1 MNVMNIYNKCP
12 IFIQNILTTLQGY
25 KLKKHRFGK
34 HYYEYLREL
43 EARDYTDDKF
53 LRAYQNERV
62 KELVSYAYNNSP
74 FYKEF
79 YKDIDIDTINGVE
92 DLKKLPVLPK
102 EVVRQNIEKMYTIPL
117 NSGTVS
123 NTSGTTGKSMT
134 FVYEE
139 KDHQR
144 RLAYLDHFKKQ
155 HGFEHMKMKRAS
167 FNSSKIIPPG
177 QKKKIF
183 WRDNKAI
190 RQRIFSGYHCKG
202 ENLKYYVDGLNQ
214 YKPDSLDGY
223 PSAMYEVARYILD
236 NNVKLSFTP
245 IAIFPT
251 AEALLPHYRE
261 AIEKAFNCKV
271 YDQYAS
277 SEGAPFITECS
288 CGKLHCCTDTGVIEV
303 DENNDMLVTCFET
316 HGTPLI
322 RYKIGDSV
330 EFDTESC
337 SCKCKSSLPIIK
349 SIKGRNAD
357 FIYSPQTG
365 KFTSVFLSLV
375 SQDFKNCVKN
385 MQFIQSDINS
395 VDIYVIATEIYTD
408 DMDDIITQKLRYSL
422 GSEIKLRIH
431 HTDTLQKDNSGKFR
445 FIINNITD
453 KIPS

>member
-1 MNVMNIYNKCP
+1 MDPMRIYNKSP

-34 HYYEYLREL
+34 HYYDYLKEL
-43 EARDYTDDKF
+43 ESRDYSDSLF
-53 LRAYQNERV
+53 LKNYQDSRV
-62 KELVSYAYNNSP
+62 QELVSYAYKNSP

-79 YKDIDIDTINGVE
+79 YKDIDISSVRTVE

-102 EVVRQNIEKMYTIPL
+102 ETVRQNIEKMYTIPL
-117 NSGTVS
+117 NGGTVS

-139 KDHQR
+139 RDHQR

-155 HGFEHMKMKRAS
+155 FGFEHMKMKRAS
-167 FNSSKIIPPG
+167 FNSSKIVPAE
-177 QKKKIF
+177 QTKNVF
-183 WRDNKAI
+183 WRDNKAMK
-190 RQRIFSGYHCKG
+190 QRIFSGYHCKG
-202 ENLKYYVDGLNQ
+202 KNLKYYVQGLNS
-214 YKPDSLDGY
+214 YKPHSLDGY
-223 PSAMYEVARYILD
+223 PSAMYEVSRYILD
-236 NNVKLSFTP
+236 NNLELTFTP
-245 IAIFPT
+245 IAVFPT

-261 AIEKAFNCKV
+261 AIEKAFKCKV

-277 SEGAPFITECS
+277 SEGAPFITECAH
-288 CGKLHCCTDTGVIEV
+288 GKLHYCTDTGVIEV
-303 DENNDMLVTCFET
+303 DENGEMIVTCFET

-330 EFDTESC
+330 EFDTDTCNCECGSA
-337 SCKCKSSLPIIK
+337 LPIIK

-375 SQDFKNCVKN
+375 SQDFHNCVKN
-385 MQFIQSDINS
+385 MQFVQNDINI
-395 VDIYVIATEIYTD
+395 VDIYIIATDIYTS
-408 DMDDIITQKLRYSL
+408 DMDDIIIQKLRYSL
-422 GSEIKLRIH
+422 GNQIELRIH
-431 HTDTLQKDNSGKFR
+431 HVDTLQKDKSGKFR

-453 KIPS
+453 KISE